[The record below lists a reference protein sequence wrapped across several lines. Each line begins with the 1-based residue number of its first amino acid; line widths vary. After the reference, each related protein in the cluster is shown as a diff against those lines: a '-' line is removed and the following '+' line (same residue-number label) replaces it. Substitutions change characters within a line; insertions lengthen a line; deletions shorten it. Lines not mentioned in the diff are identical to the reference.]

1 MVRLF
6 PALTSGANREALEGA
21 VGIVAVVMMMGVGA
35 WLHSKSSVKAWNA
48 YINKHMGVALST
60 GSMAGLFGLAFLSVF
75 REGAETV
82 LFYAGILPSI
92 AMSEFVLGMAVAL
105 GVLFVVAVIMIKTSV
120 KLPIPLLFKILT
132 WLIYALGFKI
142 LGVSIS
148 ALQLTGHLPR
158 DVVDVPSVALLGIYP
173 SVQGLVVQA
182 VYVAICVLVWF
193 MSVRKSVK

>member
-1 MVRLF
+1 
-6 PALTSGANREALEGA
+6 
-21 VGIVAVVMMMGVGA
+21 MMIGVGA

-48 YINKHMGVALST
+48 YINKHMDVALST

-92 AMSEFVLGMAVAL
+92 AMSEFVLGIAVAL
-105 GVLFVVAVIMIKTSV
+105 GVLAVVAVIMAKTSV
-120 KLPIPLLFKILT
+120 KLPIPLLFKVLT

-158 DVVDVPSVALLGIYP
+158 DVVDVPSVAFLGIYP
-173 SVQGLVVQA
+173 SVQGLAVQA
-182 VYVAICVLVWF
+182 VYVLVV
-193 MSVRKSVK
+193 MIVVMKNKINA

>member
-1 MVRLF
+1 
-6 PALTSGANREALEGA
+6 
-21 VGIVAVVMMMGVGA
+21 
-35 WLHSKSSVKAWNA
+35 
-48 YINKHMGVALST
+48 MGVALST

-75 REGAETV
+75 REGTEAV

-92 AMSEFVLGMAVAL
+92 AMIEFVLGIAVAL
-105 GVLFVVAVIMIKTSV
+105 GVLFVVAVIMAKTSV